1 MKIENRR
8 SRIAI
13 LYSLSSILNGFLT
26 AKSFQQPVRWHM
38 SENKMLRRFPAHRLE
53 GALQFSAHEVRVGT
67 EAPDFALPDL
77 GGKIVR
83 LSSYRNKSNVV
94 LIFDSVTCGA
104 TVTQLRAGKPSIR
117 SLYSRYKKKRFE
129 FFLIYTKEPHPGE
142 NIPQPTTVEERVK
155 NAVRLKQEEKVNF
168 PIFIDT
174 PSNAV
179 RNAYRGW
186 ANGIF
191 VVNKDGVLVFRS
203 SLTHGSEL
211 AQVLHDLHAWEKAQ
225 GQNELVRVCY
235 SERLV
240 GLLRNKKISASVH
253 RRSRPQAVQDFV
265 QLLDAEGKI
274 G

>member
-1 MKIENRR
+1 MSKSEM
-8 SRIAI
+8 
-13 LYSLSSILNGFLT
+13 LNG
-26 AKSFQQPVRWHM
+26 
-38 SENKMLRRFPAHRLE
+38 FPAHRLE
-53 GALQFSAHEVRVGT
+53 GALRFSAHEVRVRT
-67 EAPDFALPDL
+67 QVPDFALYDL
-77 GGKIVR
+77 SGKTVR
-83 LSSYRNKSNVV
+83 LSSYRNNSNVV
-94 LIFDSVTCGA
+94 LMFGSVTCGA
-104 TVTQLRAGKPSIR
+104 TATQLRAGKPSIR

-211 AQVLHDLHAWEKAQ
+211 AQVLHDLHTWEKAQ
-225 GQNELVRVCY
+225 ARNELVRVCY